1 MQVKHGNLGVSWA
14 RNSQFAWLSS
24 LVAAWILLTARSLQ
38 KWFKSGKLWGFE
50 VKIGK
55 WADPNSQ
62 QVSVRARWLVTLN
75 HSKITKV
82 SGGYGSIPIN
92 PIFSGMNI
100 HLPAILMFTR
110 RFWHTAN
117 TIIESQEKHKRKFGR
132 MIIVL
137 YVYLWI
143 GENLLNGSC
152 NSSSTIWIRA
162 GHLWS
167 RRTNNMSA
175 LKKITNSDPLRC
187 PSTQA

>member
-1 MQVKHGNLGVSWA
+1 MGGADAVNIRLRRLKKYRRIPASLSALPAAPNSKADSLGVS
-14 RNSQFAWLSS
+14 
-24 LVAAWILLTARSLQ
+24 RSINKQ
-38 KWFKSGKLWGFE
+38 NDVQSKS
-50 VKIGK
+50 
-55 WADPNSQ
+55 
-62 QVSVRARWLVTLN
+62 T
-75 HSKITKV
+75 
-82 SGGYGSIPIN
+82 GYGSIPIN

-137 YVYLWI
+137 YVYLCI

-162 GHLWS
+162 GRLWS
-167 RRTNNMSA
+167 RRTDNMSA
-175 LKKITNSDPLRC
+175 LKKNNQFRPPALPVHSSLINTKRTRCITPIQTWR
-187 PSTQA
+187 